1 MTTRREAFER
11 TNTERMSDRI
21 EGVTFIN
28 IPALSNEDGTA
39 YDSGVFDVLYELA
52 QAIPERLRSAYIID
66 CDKLP
71 MWDMRE
77 EQLQRAL
84 GRSLPDEREVSDSER
99 ELMRI
104 IGIEAP

>member
-1 MTTRREAFER
+1 MTTRRESFEL
-11 TNTERMSDRI
+11 TNTERMADMI
-21 EGVTFIN
+21 NGVTFIN

-84 GRSLPDEREVSDSER
+84 GRSLPVEREVSEA
-99 ELMRI
+99 ELELIRL
-104 IGIEAP
+104 IGNEAP